1 MNFTDKFLKSLD
13 ACKEHH
19 ITTFSHIATLAI
31 LNKSEKGVYMSNL
44 ARLLKIKS
52 AAVTTIADKL
62 AGMGLVKRTPDEKD
76 RRAFRLQ
83 ITAAGRDALDI
94 ILPNK

>member
-1 MNFTDKFLKSLD
+1 MNFTDKFLKALD

-19 ITTFSHIATLAI
+19 ITTFTHIATLAI
-31 LNKSEKGVYMSNL
+31 LNKSIQGVYLMNL
-44 ARLLKIKS
+44 SYQLKITPAS
-52 AAVTTIADKL
+52 VTQIADKL
-62 AGMGLVKRTPDEKD
+62 TGMGLVKRVRDDED